1 MNFEAANCANDLIT
15 ALSQHALWPLEPSH
29 LLPLT
34 DTERK
39 QKHAEL
45 LEQLSQVREF
55 QIEFNLIE
63 SRWQISL
70 ISSPWMKLPCQGST
84 LNIDS

>member
-1 MNFEAANCANDLIT
+1 MHPASECQELQDHPLIRILTKWNLSEMNIEAANCANDVIT

-45 LEQLSQVREF
+45 LE
-55 QIEFNLIE
+55 
-63 SRWQISL
+63 
-70 ISSPWMKLPCQGST
+70 
-84 LNIDS
+84 

>member
-1 MNFEAANCANDLIT
+1 MNIEAANCANDVIT
-15 ALSQHALWPLEPSH
+15 ALSQHSLWPLEPSH

-45 LEQLSQVREF
+45 LEQLSQVKEF
-55 QIEFNLIE
+55 QTEFNLIKAD
-63 SRWQISL
+63 SRL
-70 ISSPWMKLPCQGST
+70 A
-84 LNIDS
+84 